1 MAWTALLNDSILSE
15 ITPMISLLKTIRQK
29 CEGKFPNARDFIRPG
44 FDEIETV
51 M

>member
-1 MAWTALLNDSILSE
+1 LE
-15 ITPMISLLKTIRQK
+15 KIRAN
-29 CEGKFPNARDFIRPG
+29 CEQKFPNARDFLRPG